1 MCVRLVAVPNMPR
14 VGGTTVSFTPFARQN
29 GRSVSSRFSL
39 SSLQAITMRS
49 TLPPSPP
56 RRSSSMSQLSIR
68 PVILAW
74 MSGNS
79 SSLRTTACAR
89 GPSPTMSDALRRSH
103 APPECPHAGAED
115 EGETEHRRPDEHPVV
130 GAQIER
136 GERREQQRQE
146 RGAAQRPD
154 DEPRQLVH
162 REVAQRAVVAVV
174 QTGDLCRDD
183 PDRHGKDEQERGGG
197 AASPVAD
204 DHGSRRDRQHVGERE
219 HAPQQRFGTVER
231 RRGVGSEIFSRGG
244 RTCCSADVELTQTG
258 CLQCGNGGTHPY
270 GAMTP

>member
-14 VGGTTVSFTPFARQN
+14 VGGTTVNFTAFARQN
-29 GRSVSSRFSL
+29 GSSVSSRFSL
-39 SSLQAITMRS
+39 SSLHAITIRS

-56 RRSSSMSQLSIR
+56 RRFVEHVAALDPAGDPRVDVREQLELANDRVGER
-68 PVILAW
+68 PVA
-74 MSGNS
+74 
-79 SSLRTTACAR
+79 
-89 GPSPTMSDALRRSH
+89 DDEHALRRSD
-103 APPECPHAGAED
+103 APPERAHASAED
-115 EGETEHRRPDEHPVV
+115 EGETEHRRPDEHAVV

-174 QTGDLCRDD
+174 QTGELGRDD
-183 PDRHGKDEQERGGG
+183 PDRHGEDEEERGGG

-204 DHGSRRDRQHVGERE
+204 HDGSGRDRQHVGERE
-219 HAPQQRFGTVER
+219 HAPQQRLGPVER
-231 RRGVGSEIFSRGG
+231 RCASRQRDVRPG
-244 RTCCSADVELTQTG
+244 RQNV
-258 CLQCGNGGTHPY
+258 LQR
-270 GAMTP
+270 